1 MTNMFFRTIIVY
13 ILLLLVLR
21 LMGKRQ
27 IGELQPS
34 ELVTTLLLS
43 EIASQPI
50 VDDNIPLVYGVVPVV
65 VILSLEVI
73 TSFIVTKSQILK
85 KVFDGTPSILIR
97 RGVLDQKEMK
107 KVRLS
112 LEELIGELRL
122 KNISDISQVEYAILE
137 QNGQLSVIP
146 TAADSAVKAKD
157 LHLSVSENGIS
168 HPLIIDG
175 NISEYNLKALGKSE
189 VWLQKTLEKKKIKR
203 IKDVFLLTCDDGD
216 NVTVVRKYKG

>member
-73 TSFIVTKSQILK
+73 ISFVVTKSQILK

-137 QNGQLSVIP
+137 QNGQLSVIS
-146 TAADSAVKAKD
+146 TAAASTVKVKD
-157 LHLSVSENGIS
+157 LHLNVSENGIS

-175 NISEYNLKALGKSE
+175 NVSDYNMRAIGKSE
-189 VWLQKTLEKKKIKR
+189 AWLQKTLEKKKIKR
-203 IKDVFLLTCDDGD
+203 IKDVFLLTCDDAD
-216 NVTVVRKYKG
+216 NVTVVRKYKE